1 MKRGH
6 DRSGVLLSGEQQSG
20 ELSSPSKRH
29 AIADEN
35 IDTAQV
41 HIEVYT
47 TATSTAEPRYVE
59 EQVLALLQRRAGAY
73 VEGMRIDC
81 DEQAESTLS
90 NDVEAINVCEIESA
104 SVTEAGAES
113 TSAPEVVPFAR
124 ASHYVHISQLCDED
138 ATVSDL
144 DMGGGDGSDV
154 PACQQYSLPAREFH
168 GVWESLVFDTA
179 IKQELLA
186 YAQTAMLFAD
196 RGVDT
201 NLVAFNR
208 VILLHGP
215 PGTVSSRS
223 SLLGTAPPYCDAYG
237 TVNVCAPSVATGSC
251 TKEHC
256 TSSRHR
262 TEAPQGSA
270 VA

>member
-1 MKRGH
+1 M
-6 DRSGVLLSGEQQSG
+6 
-20 ELSSPSKRH
+20 
-29 AIADEN
+29 
-35 IDTAQV
+35 
-41 HIEVYT
+41 
-47 TATSTAEPRYVE
+47 
-59 EQVLALLQRRAGAY
+59 
-73 VEGMRIDC
+73 
-81 DEQAESTLS
+81 
-90 NDVEAINVCEIESA
+90 
-104 SVTEAGAES
+104 
-113 TSAPEVVPFAR
+113 R

-223 SLLGTAPPYCDAYG
+223 SLLGTAPPYCE
-237 TVNVCAPSVATGSC
+237 V
-251 TKEHC
+251 
-256 TSSRHR
+256 
-262 TEAPQGSA
+262 
-270 VA
+270 